1 MTLDELLRALD
12 LLNEQKHLPPLLR
25 QLTLRGL
32 LCEVRELLPPQ
43 DSFDFND
50 EAVHL
55 EALGGAMIREGEAER
70 QRGARLIS
78 LATMMN
84 QAR

>member
-12 LLNEQKHLPPLLR
+12 LLDEQKDLPQPLR

-32 LCEVRELLPPQ
+32 LCEVRELLPPKDQ
-43 DSFDFND
+43 FDFND

-55 EALGGAMIREGEAER
+55 EEVGAAMIREGQAER
-70 QRGARLIS
+70 QRGVRLIN

-84 QAR
+84 ELR

>member
-1 MTLDELLRALD
+1 MTLDDLLRALD
-12 LLNEQKHLPPLLR
+12 LLDEQKDLPPLLR
-25 QLTLRGL
+25 QLTLLGL
-32 LCEVRELLPPQ
+32 LCEVRGLLPQQ
-43 DSFDFND
+43 DAFDFND

-55 EALGGAMIREGEAER
+55 EAVGAAMIREGQAER
-70 QRGARLIS
+70 QRGERLVS